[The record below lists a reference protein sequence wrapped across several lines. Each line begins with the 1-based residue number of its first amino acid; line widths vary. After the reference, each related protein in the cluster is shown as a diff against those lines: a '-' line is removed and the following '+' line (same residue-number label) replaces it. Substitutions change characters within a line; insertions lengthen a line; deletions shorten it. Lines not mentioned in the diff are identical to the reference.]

1 MLEIEVPDRDLWDEN
16 KEEFISIKGCTLH
29 LEHSLVSLSKWE
41 SKWCKAFLTNREK
54 TKEERL
60 DYVRCMTLD
69 KHVDPRVY
77 TILTNSN
84 IEKINDY
91 IAAPMTAT
99 RFFDEKKALGLKSDV
114 ITAELIY
121 YWMVALNIP
130 VEFEKWHLTRL
141 ITLIKVC
148 NVKNNPKKMSRG
160 EIMRRNKSMNAAR
173 KMRLN
178 TKG

>member
-54 TKEERL
+54 TKEEQL
-60 DYVRCMTLD
+60 DYIRCMTLD

-99 RFFDEKKALGLKSDV
+99 RFFDEKKALGSKSDV
-114 ITAELIY
+114 ITSELSY
-121 YWMVALNIP
+121 YWMIALNIP

>member
-1 MLEIEVPDRDLWDEN
+1 MLEIEVPDRDLWDES

-41 SKWCKAFLTNREK
+41 SKWCKAFLSNKNK
-54 TKEERL
+54 TEEEQL

-69 KHVDPRVY
+69 KNVDPRVY
-77 TILTNSN
+77 EILTNSN

-99 RFFDEKKALGLKSDV
+99 RFFDEKKALGSKSDV
-114 ITAELIY
+114 VTSELIY
-121 YWMVALNIP
+121 YWMIALNIP

-148 NVKNNPKKMSRG
+148 NVKNNPKKMSRS
-160 EIMRRNKSMNAAR
+160 EVMRRNKSMNAAR
-173 KMRLN
+173 KKRLN